1 MQLYETH
8 KMPRPEIPFIF
19 CDTFRCS
26 RTHLCCICNWH
37 ENIEILMVLGGKGFV
52 RVNEDRYPV
61 EEGDIAVVNSG
72 QMHDIFSRDSMHYA
86 CLIIDRSFF
95 LQNYL
100 DSNKLTFSP
109 VIKDPELF
117 QMLLSFKENYKKEDS
132 PYQVQLLRRDAMDI
146 IVKLCQ
152 DHCGGEVFQKGET
165 RIHATIKKVIYRI
178 CSESQN
184 ELSLDSIAKDEGWNK
199 SYLAREFR
207 RYTGQT
213 MIEFLNTIRCENAR
227 KMLLESDL
235 SVGEVGRRCGFND
248 QTYFT
253 RVFRKHLGKTP
264 GGYRKEERARRGL

>member
-8 KMPRPEIPFIF
+8 KMPQPELPFIYLNKF
-19 CDTFRCS
+19 YCCP
-26 RTHLCCICNWH
+26 THLSCICNWH
-37 ENIEILMVLGGKGFV
+37 ENIEILMILEGKGFV
-52 RVNEDRYPV
+52 RVNEDRFPV
-61 EEGDIAVVNSG
+61 SEGDIAVINSG
-72 QMHDIFSRDSMHYA
+72 QLHDVFSHDFMRYA

-100 DSNKLTFSP
+100 DSNKLTFTP
-109 VIKDPELF
+109 ILRDTHLYA
-117 QMLLSFKENYKKEDS
+117 LLRTFEANYLDHTS
-132 PYQVQLLRRDAMDI
+132 PYRIQAVRRDAMNI
-146 IVKLCQ
+146 IVKLCTEFC
-152 DHCGGEVFQKGET
+152 DGAAPQKGET
-165 RIHATIKKVIYRI
+165 RIHATIKKVVYRI
-178 CSESQN
+178 RTESHT
-184 ELSLDSIAKDEGWNK
+184 EISLDTIAKDEGWNK

-235 SVGEVGRRCGFND
+235 SVGDVGRRCGFND

-264 GGYRKEERARRGL
+264 GCYRSEERARRGL

>member
-8 KMPRPEIPFIF
+8 KMPQPELPFIYLNKF
-19 CDTFRCS
+19 YCCP
-26 RTHLCCICNWH
+26 THLSCICNWH
-37 ENIEILMVLGGKGFV
+37 ENIEILMILEGKGFV
-52 RVNEDRYPV
+52 RVNEDRFPV
-61 EEGDIAVVNSG
+61 SEGDIAVINSG
-72 QMHDIFSRDSMHYA
+72 QLHDVFSHDFMRYA

-100 DSNKLTFSP
+100 DSNKLTFTP
-109 VIKDPELF
+109 IFRDTHLYA
-117 QMLLSFKENYKKEDS
+117 LLRTFEANYLDHTS
-132 PYQVQLLRRDAMDI
+132 PYRIQTVRRDAMNI
-146 IVKLCQ
+146 VVKLCTEFC
-152 DHCGGEVFQKGET
+152 DGDAPQKGET
-165 RIHATIKKVIYRI
+165 RIHATIKKVVYRI
-178 CSESQN
+178 RTESHT
-184 ELSLDSIAKDEGWNK
+184 EISLDTIARDEGWNK

-264 GGYRKEERARRGL
+264 GGYRSEERARRGL